1 MPLTKK
7 ILIIEDEA
15 PMRRILKDVFEQE
28 GLKVSEAADGV
39 WGLEKALADHP
50 DLILLDIVMP
60 KMDGITLLKKLRA
73 DAWGQTVPVLILT
86 NLSNAS
92 RVINAFEFDARVK
105 NERLPGKT
113 DEHIKS
119 YLNKRLESGIDD
131 YLIKTDCRL
140 EDIVRKVKSKLK

>member
-1 MPLTKK
+1 MPPTKK

-28 GLKVSEAADGV
+28 GLKANEAADGAQ
-39 WGLEKALADHP
+39 GLEKALAEHP
-50 DLILLDIVMP
+50 DLIILDIVMP

-73 DAWGQTVPVLILT
+73 DSWGQTVPVLILT

-92 RVINAFEFDARVK
+92 R
-105 NERLPGKT
+105 T
-113 DEHIKS
+113 
-119 YLNKRLESGIDD
+119 LESGIDD

-140 EDIVRKVKSKLK
+140 EDIVRKVKSKLCL